1 MKHFMKLKNNRA
13 LMTVMTAV
21 LLVSSASE
29 AMAAQGV
36 KSVIHPSPLYNGQG
50 STAVNGYEADGRP
63 VSVDAET
70 WALLNDSVIQYDEL
84 ENLVKYKSS
93 IGQNRQVQAETGLQ
107 RSMNDLEQALGDNIG
122 DLSDLAAQLK
132 EDGQTVAA
140 EMVQAEI
147 KAVQSSKAQIEMS
160 RRTIMST
167 TDSRMNVYGR
177 QQQLLAIVL
186 QMFVGYQ
193 SQRELDHMYGKQ
205 VELYQSLYDLALRQ
219 QQTGLETAANAS
231 AALYDLEKAKL
242 QYGSNAE
249 KLRSLRV
256 SLGTMLGYSE
266 ADAENLTI
274 GTLPAYDPNYIATRN
289 LQDDMNVARQHN
301 NAYGNAYRGAM
312 QDKNITGYTDAK
324 IDYRETAQNL
334 GVTMTSLYQNMQ
346 TAAAEYDAAQS
357 GNQLAARKKDAAE
370 RQYAAG
376 RMGLSQYKGAQVQAI
391 AAEMSANMSAV
402 NAASA
407 MAFYQWALKGVL

>member
-107 RSMNDLEQALGDNIG
+107 RSMNDLGQALGGNIS
-122 DLSDLAAQLK
+122 DLSDQAAQLK
-132 EDGQTVAA
+132 EDGQTAAA
-140 EMVQAEI
+140 EMVKAGI

-160 RRTIMST
+160 RRTIMSM
-167 TDSRMNVYGR
+167 TDSGMYGG
-177 QQQLLAIVL
+177 QQQLLASVL

-205 VELYQSLYDLALRQ
+205 VELYQSMYDLALRQ
-219 QQTGLETAANAS
+219 QQTGQGTAANVS

-242 QYGSNAE
+242 QYSSNAE

-357 GNQLAARKKDAAE
+357 GNQLAARRKDAAE

-376 RMGLSQYKGAQVQAI
+376 MMGLPQYKGAQVQAI

-407 MAFYQWALKGVL
+407 MASYQWALKGVL

>member
-36 KSVIHPSPLYNGQG
+36 KSVIHPSPLYNGQS

-107 RSMNDLEQALGDNIG
+107 RSMNDLEQALGGNIG
-122 DLSDLAAQLK
+122 DLSDQAAQLK

-140 EMVQAEI
+140 EMVKAGI

-160 RRTIMST
+160 RRTIMSM
-167 TDSRMNVYGR
+167 TDSGMYGG
-177 QQQLLAIVL
+177 QQQLLASVL

-205 VELYQSLYDLALRQ
+205 VELYQSMYDLALRQ
-219 QQTGLETAANAS
+219 QQTGQGTAANVS

-242 QYGSNAE
+242 QYSSNAE

-357 GNQLAARKKDAAE
+357 GNQLAARRKDAAE

-376 RMGLSQYKGAQVQAI
+376 MMGLPQYKGAQVQAI

-407 MAFYQWALKGVL
+407 MASYQWALKGVL

>member
-29 AMAAQGV
+29 AMAAQRV

-122 DLSDLAAQLK
+122 DLSDQAAQLK

-167 TDSRMNVYGR
+167 TIDSRMYGR

-193 SQRELDHMYGKQ
+193 SRRELDHMYGKQ

-219 QQTGLETAANAS
+219 QQSGQGTAANAS

-242 QYGSNAE
+242 QYSSNAE

-289 LQDDMNVARQHN
+289 LQDDINAARQHN

-376 RMGLSQYKGAQVQAI
+376 RMGLPQYKGAQVQAI

>member
-107 RSMNDLEQALGDNIG
+107 RSMNDLGQALGDNIG
-122 DLSDLAAQLK
+122 DLSDQAAQLK
-132 EDGQTVAA
+132 ENGQTAAA
-140 EMVQAEI
+140 EMVKAGI

-167 TDSRMNVYGR
+167 TDSRMYGG
-177 QQQLLAIVL
+177 QQQLLAGVL

-193 SQRELDHMYGKQ
+193 SLRELDSMYEKQ
-205 VELYQSLYDLALRQ
+205 VELYQSMYDLALRQ

-242 QYGSNAE
+242 QYSSNAE

-357 GNQLAARKKDAAE
+357 GNQLAARQKDAAE

-376 RMGLSQYKGAQVQAI
+376 MMGLPQYKGAQVKAI

-407 MAFYQWALKGVL
+407 MASYQWALKGVL

>member
-1 MKHFMKLKNNRA
+1 
-13 LMTVMTAV
+13 
-21 LLVSSASE
+21 
-29 AMAAQGV
+29 
-36 KSVIHPSPLYNGQG
+36 
-50 STAVNGYEADGRP
+50 
-63 VSVDAET
+63 
-70 WALLNDSVIQYDEL
+70 
-84 ENLVKYKSS
+84 
-93 IGQNRQVQAETGLQ
+93 
-107 RSMNDLEQALGDNIG
+107 
-122 DLSDLAAQLK
+122 
-132 EDGQTVAA
+132 
-140 EMVQAEI
+140 
-147 KAVQSSKAQIEMS
+147 
-160 RRTIMST
+160 MST
-167 TDSRMNVYGR
+167 TDSRMYGG
-177 QQQLLAIVL
+177 QQQLLAGVL

-193 SQRELDHMYGKQ
+193 SLRELDHMYGKQ
-205 VELYQSLYDLALRQ
+205 VELYQSMYELALRQ

-242 QYGSNAE
+242 QYSSNAE

-357 GNQLAARKKDAAE
+357 GNQLAARQKDAAE

-376 RMGLSQYKGAQVQAI
+376 MMGLPQYKGAQVQAI

-407 MAFYQWALKGVL
+407 MASYQWALKGVL

>member
-107 RSMNDLEQALGDNIG
+107 RSMNDLGQALGGNIG
-122 DLSDLAAQLK
+122 DLSDQAAQLK

-140 EMVQAEI
+140 EMVKAGI

-167 TDSRMNVYGR
+167 TDSRMYGG
-177 QQQLLAIVL
+177 QQQLLAGVL

-193 SQRELDHMYGKQ
+193 SLRELDHMYGKQ
-205 VELYQSLYDLALRQ
+205 VELYQSMYDLALRQ
-219 QQTGLETAANAS
+219 QQTGLGTAANAS

-266 ADAENLTI
+266 AEAEKLTI
-274 GTLPAYDPNYIATRN
+274 GTLPVYDPNYIATRN
-289 LQDDMNVARQHN
+289 LQNDINAARQHN

-357 GNQLAARKKDAAE
+357 GNQLAARQKDAAE

-376 RMGLSQYKGAQVQAI
+376 MMGLPQYKGAQVQAI

-402 NAASA
+402 NAAAA
-407 MAFYQWALKGVL
+407 MASYQWALKGVL

>member
-29 AMAAQGV
+29 AMAAQRV

-93 IGQNRQVQAETGLQ
+93 IGQNRQVKAETGLQ
-107 RSMNDLEQALGDNIG
+107 RSMNDLVQALGGNIG
-122 DLSDLAAQLK
+122 DLSDQAAQLK

-140 EMVQAEI
+140 EMVKAGI

-160 RRTIMST
+160 RRTIMSM
-167 TDSRMNVYGR
+167 TDSGMYGG
-177 QQQLLAIVL
+177 QQQLLAGVL

-193 SQRELDHMYGKQ
+193 SQREMDHMYGKQ
-205 VELYQSLYDLALRQ
+205 VELYQSMYDLALRQ
-219 QQTGLETAANAS
+219 QQTGQGTAANAS

-242 QYGSNAE
+242 QYSSNAE

-256 SLGTMLGYSE
+256 SLGIMLGYSE

-301 NAYGNAYRGAM
+301 NAYGKAYRSAM

-357 GNQLAARKKDAAE
+357 GNQLAARRKDAAE

-376 RMGLSQYKGAQVQAI
+376 MMGLPQYKGAQVQAI

>member
-1 MKHFMKLKNNRA
+1 
-13 LMTVMTAV
+13 MTVMTAV

-29 AMAAQGV
+29 AMAAQRV

-93 IGQNRQVQAETGLQ
+93 IGQNRQVKAETGLQ
-107 RSMNDLEQALGDNIG
+107 RSMNDLVQALGGNIG
-122 DLSDLAAQLK
+122 DLSDQAAQLK

-160 RRTIMST
+160 RRTIMSM
-167 TDSRMNVYGR
+167 TDSGMYGR
-177 QQQLLAIVL
+177 QQQLLAGVL

-193 SQRELDHMYGKQ
+193 SQREMDHMYGKQ
-205 VELYQSLYDLALRQ
+205 VELYQSMYDLALRQ
-219 QQTGLETAANAS
+219 QQTGQGTAANAS

-242 QYGSNAE
+242 QYSSNAE

-301 NAYGNAYRGAM
+301 NAYGKAYRSAM

-357 GNQLAARKKDAAE
+357 GNQLAARQKDAAE

-376 RMGLSQYKGAQVQAI
+376 MMGLPQYKGAQVQAI

-407 MAFYQWALKGVL
+407 MASYQWALKGVL